1 MKPEKPQF
9 TYCKLEDYQQLET
22 LLNSLNFQF
31 PTAKAKREK
40 LGQESTEDQAKLGH
54 KDASPKKENKSLGSL
69 AWWGVT
75 LVR

>member
-31 PTAKAKREK
+31 PTARAKCEE
-40 LGQESTEDQAKLGH
+40 LGQEY
-54 KDASPKKENKSLGSL
+54 KENQRRIWSQRFKP
-69 AWWGVT
+69 
-75 LVR
+75 